1 MRTIFW
7 CQVSFSLWSQ
17 VGFSSVV
24 VCRKECFPLLL
35 ARGRKALALFSFPL
49 CLLICLQSFT
59 FFWVNKV
66 CLPASQPA
74 SQSVSLNL
82 MYIIMLATISYGHH
96 GILFLGV
103 VWSLSS
109 SIVMALSC
117 GKISRIYLIPSLVTG
132 AATYNLY
139 QFVATC
145 VFVFFYVL
153 CPTEMWATCL
163 FRGVSSCKSFGR
175 QTSQNWFLHSLQTE
189 GYMKVIGWEFS
200 VLFIR
205 GQLFFLMKSVIESVK
220 E

>member
-82 MYIIMLATISYGHH
+82 MYIIMFATISYYGHH

-117 GKISRIYLIPSLVTG
+117 GKIYRIYLIPSLVTG
-132 AATYNLY
+132 AATYNLLPICCY
-139 QFVATC
+139 MC
-145 VFVFFYVL
+145 ICFF
-153 CPTEMWATCL
+153 
-163 FRGVSSCKSFGR
+163 
-175 QTSQNWFLHSLQTE
+175 
-189 GYMKVIGWEFS
+189 
-200 VLFIR
+200 
-205 GQLFFLMKSVIESVK
+205 
-220 E
+220 